1 MSTLS
6 ILESITSLCLPD
18 VYPFT
23 WCSTFFRIFLLL
35 INVRSI
41 RRTWLRFLLVLKD
54 SLSMIMF
61 IMFYV
66 LFFAL
71 LGYRIFRGSR
81 EGVMY
86 FPDYV
91 ESCFNM
97 LVLLTLSNSP
107 DIMLPAYEY
116 SRILAVFFVIYLLF
130 GVFLLM
136 NLLLALFYSNYKDR
150 LSAQMKEFHHERN

>member
-1 MSTLS
+1 
-6 ILESITSLCLPD
+6 
-18 VYPFT
+18 
-23 WCSTFFRIFLLL
+23 
-35 INVRSI
+35 
-41 RRTWLRFLLVLKD
+41 
-54 SLSMIMF
+54 MIMF

-71 LGYRIFRGSR
+71 MGYRIFRGSR

-91 ESCFNM
+91 DACFNM

-150 LSAQMKEFHHERN
+150 LSAQMKEFHNERN